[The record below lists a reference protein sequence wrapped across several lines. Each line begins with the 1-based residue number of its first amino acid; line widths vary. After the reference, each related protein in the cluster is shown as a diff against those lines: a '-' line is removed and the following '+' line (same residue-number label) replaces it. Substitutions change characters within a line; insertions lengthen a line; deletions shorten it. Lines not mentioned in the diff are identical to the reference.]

1 MRPAVSN
8 IDQAM
13 IVFAVKQPDP
23 NLNLLDRFL
32 VMMEYQN
39 IETIICFNKK
49 DIGNEEY
56 MDYLKN
62 IYNLAGYKVIFA
74 SATED
79 EGVHKVKRTFEGKN
93 NRFCRSFRCWE
104 IFNAQHIDKR
114 LHNGNRKCK

>member
-1 MRPAVSN
+1 
-8 IDQAM
+8 M

-79 EGVHKVKRTFEGKN
+79 EGVHKVKELLKWKD
-93 NRFCRSFRCWE
+93 NRFCRSFRCWK
-104 IFNAQHIDKR
+104 IFNAQRIDKR